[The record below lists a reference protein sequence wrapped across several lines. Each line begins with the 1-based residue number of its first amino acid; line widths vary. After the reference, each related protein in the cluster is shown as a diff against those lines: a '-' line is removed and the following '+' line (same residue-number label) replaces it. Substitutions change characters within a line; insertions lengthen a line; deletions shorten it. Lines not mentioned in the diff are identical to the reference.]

1 MQVGGEGGFEGGFG
15 GEVLCC
21 AAGEGVVAFDSEGAG
36 TAGELVEAEA
46 VEGVE
51 GMGGGDGLGGGDGT
65 AFGGA
70 AAGGSGGDGGWVK
83 AEEVADVVGE
93 FGIGEEGS
101 VRDAVGEE
109 EGCSAPDSTR
119 SNPGDSMGASMGVGG
134 LGRVVGEAVVEVV
147 SGKGMG
153 EDRLGMAV
161 MEKADVG
168 DGGGVGAGVEKEGVD
183 GGE

>member
-21 AAGEGVVAFDSEGAG
+21 AAGEGVVAFDSEGTG
-36 TAGELVEAEA
+36 TAGELVEAQA
-46 VEGVE
+46 VGGEE
-51 GMGGGDGLGGGDGT
+51 GMGGGDGLGGGDGA

-70 AAGGSGGDGGWVK
+70 AAGDGGWVE

-119 SNPGDSMGASMGVGG
+119 TNPGDSMGVGG

-168 DGGGVGAGVEKEGVD
+168 D
-183 GGE
+183 